1 MQYLLAHTNI
11 WFLIFGGI
19 FCFSLLIQL
28 IYYIFFSRILFWKK
42 KQNTEKQESVSIVIC
57 AKNEAENLEQF
68 LPEILT
74 QEYPD
79 FEVVVVNDCSED
91 ETEMVLTRL
100 AQQYPR
106 LKITFIKKDEKFTH
120 GKKLALSL
128 GIKATK
134 NEWLLL
140 TDADC
145 IPAGK
150 NWLASMV
157 ANFTGKKEIILGFG
171 GYFKKPGLLNKLIRF
186 DTAFIALQ
194 YLSFATSGMPYMGVG
209 RNLAYKRSLF
219 FRNKGFASHAHIKS
233 GDDDLFVNEV
243 AKKSN
248 TCIEFSPES
257 FTHSQPENSMFNWFY
272 QKKRHLT
279 TGGFYK
285 KKHKFILSLE
295 PLTRLLFYF
304 SFAGLIIF
312 QFYIPVI
319 LAAFGF
325 RLIVQY
331 IVMIFFTIRLKE
343 KDLLLF
349 LPLFDFLL
357 PFISIFAM
365 ISNSFNKRAKYQW
378 TK

>member
-1 MQYLLAHTNI
+1 MQYLLEHTNI
-11 WFLIFGGI
+11 WFLIVGGI
-19 FCFSLLIQL
+19 FCASLLIQL

-42 KQNTEKQESVSIVIC
+42 KQNLEKTEPVSIVIC

-74 QEYPD
+74 QDYPN

-91 ETEMVLTRL
+91 DTDIVLTRF
-100 AQQYPR
+100 AQQYPN
-106 LKITFIKKDEKFTH
+106 LKVTYIKKDEKFTH
-120 GKKLALSL
+120 GKKLALSV
-128 GIKATK
+128 GIKAAK

-150 NWLASMV
+150 KWLASMAV
-157 ANFTGKKEIILGFG
+157 NFIEKKDIVLGFG
-171 GYFKKPGLLNKLIRF
+171 GYMKKPGFLNKLIRY

-194 YLSFATSGMPYMGVG
+194 YLSYAISGMPYMGVG
-209 RNLAYKRSLF
+209 RNLAYRRSLF
-219 FRNKGFASHAHIKS
+219 FKNKGFASHAHIKS

-248 TCIEFSPES
+248 TCIEFSHES
-257 FTHSQPENSMFNWFY
+257 FTRSQPENSMFNWFY

-279 TGGFYK
+279 TGAFYK
-285 KKHKFILSLE
+285 KKHKFFLSLE
-295 PLTRLLFYF
+295 PLTRLIFYF
-304 SFAGLIIF
+304 SFAGLMYL
-312 QFYIPVI
+312 QFFIPVI
-319 LAAFGF
+319 LAAFGL
-325 RLIVQY
+325 RLLVQY
-331 IVMIFFTIRLKE
+331 LIMIFFTNRLKE

-349 LPLFDFLL
+349 LPIFDIIL
-357 PFISIFAM
+357 PFISSFAM
-365 ISNSFNKRAKYQW
+365 ISNNFNKRAKYQW